1 MNRFGK
7 LVCITS
13 IFALA
18 GCATREDMM
27 SLQRDV
33 DEVKTRLLQVDR
45 EVTGVRSAT
54 REDLEKSL
62 ATHQQELEQL
72 RRNSAD
78 IQATIESTKVDNQV
92 LAGKLDDL
100 TLLAQKPAGDIS
112 LLRED
117 LDRRMKGVE
126 ERIGK
131 IEKGVGELQKT
142 LAEAEAKSKEVVQT
156 PEALY
161 QQALDTFRAGDA
173 SKARELFSRFLESN
187 PTHDL
192 VANAHYWLGETFYA
206 EKKFDQA
213 ILEFQE
219 IIKNFPKKEKVPAAM
234 LKQAMA
240 FREIGDV
247 KSARYVLKKLQ
258 DDFPLSD
265 EAQKAKERL
274 KEMK

>member
-78 IQATIESTKVDNQV
+78 VQATIESTKVDNQV

>member
-1 MNRFGK
+1 MTTFGK
-7 LVCITS
+7 MICLTAM
-13 IFALA
+13 FGLA
-18 GCATREDMM
+18 GCATRADMM

-54 REDLEKSL
+54 RQDLEKSL
-62 ATHQQELEQL
+62 AAHQQELEQL
-72 RRNSAD
+72 RRGTAD
-78 IQATIESTKVDNQV
+78 IQASIDSAKVDNQV
-92 LAGKLDDL
+92 LAGKVDDL
-100 TLLAQKPAGDIS
+100 SLLAQKPAGDIT

-117 LDRRMKGVE
+117 LDRRMRGVE
-126 ERIGK
+126 ERITK
-131 IEKGVGELQKT
+131 MEKGLGEMQKS
-142 LAEAEAKSKEVVQT
+142 LSEAKAKEAEPAT

-161 QQALDTFRAGDA
+161 QKALDTFRAGDA
-173 SKARELFSRFLESN
+173 PKARELFTRFLETN
-187 PTHDL
+187 QNHDL
-192 VANAHYWLGETFYA
+192 AANAHYWLGETFYA

-219 IIKNFPKKEKVPAAM
+219 LIKSFPKKEKVPAAM
-234 LKQAMA
+234 LKQALA

>member
-1 MNRFGK
+1 MNRFVK
-7 LVCITS
+7 LMCIMS
-13 IFALA
+13 LFALA

-62 ATHQQELEQL
+62 AAHQQELEQL

-131 IEKGVGELQKT
+131 IEKGVGELQKN
-142 LAEAEAKSKEVVQT
+142 LAEAEAKAKEVVLT

-173 SKARELFSRFLESN
+173 AKARELFSRFLESN
-187 PTHDL
+187 PNHDL

>member
-7 LVCITS
+7 FVCITS
-13 IFALA
+13 LFALA

-92 LAGKLDDL
+92 LTGKLDDL
-100 TLLAQKPAGDIS
+100 TLLAQKPAGDIT

-131 IEKGVGELQKT
+131 IEKGIGELQKT
-142 LAEAEAKSKEVVQT
+142 LAEAEAKSKEVVLT

-187 PTHDL
+187 PTHEL